1 MEAERPDGNQPAPP
15 TGRGDFRL
23 DLTRPRG
30 TVDGELDYES
40 TVTAPTEWVPYVYT
54 DTELQSREGGR
65 GLSVA
70 ALTFGL
76 AGLLVA
82 LFGVW
87 GAPLSLAAVVLAIM
101 ARRSERLGG
110 ALWVWGLVS
119 GLAGLAIVIGWCVII
134 SQALGRIA
142 Y

>member
-1 MEAERPDGNQPAPP
+1 MDAQRPDGELTVPP
-15 TGRGDFRL
+15 VGRREHRL
-23 DLTRPRG
+23 NLTRPRG
-30 TVDGELDYES
+30 PGAGELDYDS

-54 DTELQSREGGR
+54 DTELRSGAGGR

-70 ALTFGL
+70 SLVFGL
-76 AGLLVA
+76 AGLLIA

-87 GAPLSLAAVVLAIM
+87 GAPLSLVAVMLTVM

-110 ALWVWGLVS
+110 ALWAWGMVAGLV
-119 GLAGLAIVIGWCVII
+119 GLAIVIAWLVII
-134 SQALGRIA
+134 SQALDRIP

>member
-1 MEAERPDGNQPAPP
+1 MEAERPDGEQAVPP
-15 TGRGDFRL
+15 LSRRDFRR

-30 TVDGELDYES
+30 PIAGELDYES

-54 DTELQSREGGR
+54 DTELRSRAGGR

-70 ALTFGL
+70 SLVFGL
-76 AGLLVA
+76 AGLFGA

-87 GAPLSLAAVVLAIM
+87 GAPLSLAAVVLAVM
-101 ARRSERLGG
+101 ARQSERLGT
-110 ALWVWGLVS
+110 ALWAWGMVA
-119 GLAGLAIVIGWCVII
+119 GVAGLAIVIAWIVII
-134 SQALGRIA
+134 SQAIDRIP

>member
-1 MEAERPDGNQPAPP
+1 MEAERPDGDKPAQGA
-15 TGRGDFRL
+15 GRGDFRL

-30 TVDGELDYES
+30 PVDGELDYAS

-65 GLSVA
+65 GLSFA
-70 ALTFGL
+70 ALAFGL

-87 GAPLSLAAVVLAIM
+87 GAPISLAAVVLAIL

-119 GLAGLAIVIGWCVII
+119 GLAGLTIVIGWCVII

>member
-1 MEAERPDGNQPAPP
+1 MPP
-15 TGRGDFRL
+15 LSRRDIRR

-30 TVDGELDYES
+30 PIAGELDYES

-54 DTELQSREGGR
+54 DTELHSRSGGR

-70 ALTFGL
+70 SLVFGL
-76 AGLLVA
+76 VGLLGA

-87 GAPLSLAAVVLAIM
+87 GAPLSLAAVVLAVM
-101 ARRSERLGG
+101 ARQAERLGG
-110 ALWVWGLVS
+110 ALWAWGVVT
-119 GLAGLAIVIGWCVII
+119 GVAGLTIVIAWIVII
-134 SQALGRIA
+134 SQAIDRIP